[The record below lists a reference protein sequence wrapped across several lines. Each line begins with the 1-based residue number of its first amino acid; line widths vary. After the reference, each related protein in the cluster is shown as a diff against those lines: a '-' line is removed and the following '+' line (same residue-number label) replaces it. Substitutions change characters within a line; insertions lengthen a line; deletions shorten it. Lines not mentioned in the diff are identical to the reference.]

1 MNRAS
6 CYRLM
11 GDSKRTDTMALI
23 FALIA
28 ATTMIAQQVAG
39 KATRDALFLSNFD
52 VTNLPKVVIAAAIA
66 SITGVLIM
74 SRLLSKISPIKLV
87 PAVFGLSSLLYVG
100 EWILLDY
107 QPSVTSIIL
116 YLHMAVFGAILIS
129 GFWSIINER
138 FDPHSAKQRVARIA
152 AAAALGGVI
161 GGILA
166 TEVTKVMDVR
176 AMLLFLSGLHLICL
190 VTVGCIGTPTPT
202 RIAPLDNAVRTRS
215 AFTVIAQTHY
225 LQWMAALMVLVAVM
239 AALTDYAFKSEA
251 SAHFQDSESLV
262 AFFGTF
268 YAVIGVLGFLLQS
281 LLGRR
286 ILQRFG
292 IGMTIALLPFT
303 IAFFGTIGVAFTHL
317 STMVVLRGGQAAFT
331 NSFFRSAFE
340 LLYTPLPP
348 HKKRP
353 TKTIID
359 VASDRLG
366 DLVGSGLLLLL
377 LFIAPELPT
386 AVVAACAVIVSVLA
400 MYIIVRLN
408 RGYINQL
415 ARSLRKGVV
424 RIKEEDIVD
433 ATTQEILA
441 ESNAYSEREF
451 LQSKIAAMTH
461 PDAARQDIDEAA
473 DISDEASHLAL
484 TISELTSGDTRRIQ
498 RALGNPAMDIS
509 LAHYIIPLLAN
520 NEVAQDART
529 ELRWLVTRIPGQ
541 LTDALLDPDMP
552 VLVRQR
558 LPGVLEA
565 SHSPR
570 SIDGL
575 LQGLVD
581 ETFNV
586 RYSCARALV
595 RMRHRNPH
603 LEIPRYQVYAAISRE
618 LKASPE
624 EWEGRDMELKMD
636 YASDEEDVNP
646 QFNRGLEHVFTL
658 LALTLDPDAVHLS
671 MRAAFSKDSNLRGTA
686 LEYLENVLPNYLYN
700 ELLEHLGEDRQS
712 SRGART
718 LGDIVNE
725 LKSIVRTGK

>member
-1 MNRAS
+1 MEN
-6 CYRLM
+6 
-11 GDSKRTDTMALI
+11 SKRTDAIALA

-66 SITGVLIM
+66 SIIGVLIM
-74 SRLLSKISPIKLV
+74 SRLLSRISPIKLM
-87 PAVFGLSSLLYVG
+87 PAIFALSSLMYIG
-100 EWILLDY
+100 EWFLLDY
-107 QPSVTSIIL
+107 RPGLTSIIL

-152 AAAALGGVI
+152 AAAALGGVL

-166 TEVTKVMDVR
+166 SEVAKSMDVR
-176 AMLLFLSGLHLICL
+176 TVLLFLSGLHLICM
-190 VTVGCIGTPTPT
+190 VTVRCIGAPT
-202 RIAPLDNAVRTRS
+202 RTLPIDNAVRTRS
-215 AFTVIAQTHY
+215 AFTVISQTHY

-239 AALTDYAFKSEA
+239 AALIDYAFKSEA
-251 SAHFQDSESLV
+251 SAHFKDSESLV

-268 YAVIGVLGFLLQS
+268 YASIGVLGFILQS
-281 LLGRR
+281 LFGRR
-286 ILQRFG
+286 ILQRYG
-292 IGMTIALLPFT
+292 IGMTIAILPFT
-303 IAFFGTIGVAFTHL
+303 IAIFGVIGVAFTHL
-317 STMVVLRGGQAAFT
+317 WTMVALRGSQATFA

-366 DLVGSGLLLLL
+366 DLIGSGLLLSL
-377 LFIAPELPT
+377 LFIAPNLPT
-386 AVVAACAVIVSVLA
+386 SVVAACAVIVASLA
-400 MYIIVRLN
+400 LYVVVRLN
-408 RGYINQL
+408 RGYVNQL

-424 RIKEEDIVD
+424 RIDEEDIVD

-441 ESNAYSEREF
+441 ETSAWSEREF
-451 LQSKIAAMTH
+451 IQSKIDAMAH
-461 PDAARQDIDEAA
+461 PDDQDESDEETS
-473 DISDEASHLAL
+473 ITDEASRMSL
-484 TISELTSGDTRRIQ
+484 IVSDLTSDDSGRIR
-498 RALGNPAMDIS
+498 RALGNPDLDVS
-509 LAHYIIPLLAN
+509 VTHYMIPLLAN
-520 NEVAQDART
+520 NEVSLEARS
-529 ELRWLVTRIPGQ
+529 ELRWLVTRVPGQ
-541 LTDALLDPDMP
+541 LTDALLNPDLP
-552 VLVRQR
+552 LLVRQR

-570 SIDGL
+570 SIAGL
-575 LQGLVD
+575 LLGMVD

-586 RYSCARALV
+586 RYSCARVLA

-603 LEIPRYQVYAAISRE
+603 LVIPRQQVYDAISNE
-618 LKASPE
+618 LKVSPE

-671 MRAAFSKDSNLRGTA
+671 MRAAFSKDLNLRGTA

-700 ELLEHLGEDRQS
+700 ELLTHLGEDQQGS
-712 SRGART
+712 KSTRT

-725 LKSIVRTGK
+725 LKSMVRAGKS

>member
-1 MNRAS
+1 MEKNN
-6 CYRLM
+6 
-11 GDSKRTDTMALI
+11 KRSDAIALI
-23 FALIA
+23 FALVA

-66 SITGVLIM
+66 SIVGVLIM
-74 SRLLSKISPIKLV
+74 SRLLSLISPINLI
-87 PAVFGLSSLLYVG
+87 PAIFGLSSLLYIG
-100 EWILLDY
+100 EWLLLDY
-107 QPSVTSIIL
+107 RPGVTSIIL

-152 AAAALGGVI
+152 AAAALGGVL

-166 TEVTKVMDVR
+166 SEVAKSMDVR
-176 AMLLFLSGLHLICL
+176 TVLLFLSGLHFICMM
-190 VTVGCIGTPTPT
+190 TVRCIGAPT
-202 RIAPLDNAVRTRS
+202 RAMPIDNAVRARS
-215 AFTVIAQTHY
+215 AFTVISQTHY

-239 AALTDYAFKSEA
+239 AALVDYAFKSEA
-251 SAHFQDSESLV
+251 AAHFKDSESLV
-262 AFFGTF
+262 AFFGSF
-268 YAVIGVLGFLLQS
+268 YASIGVLGFILQS

-286 ILQRFG
+286 ILQRYG
-292 IGMTIALLPFT
+292 IGMTIAILPFT
-303 IAFFGTIGVAFTHL
+303 IAIFGVIGVAFTHL
-317 STMVVLRGGQAAFT
+317 WTMVTLRGGQAIFA
-331 NSFFRSAFE
+331 NSLFRSAFE

-366 DLVGSGLLLLL
+366 DLIGSGLLLLL
-377 LFIAPELPT
+377 LFIAPNLPT
-386 AVVAACAVIVSVLA
+386 AVVASCAVIVASLA
-400 MYIIVRLN
+400 LFVVVRLN

-424 RIKEEDIVD
+424 RIDEEDIID

-441 ESNAYSEREF
+441 ETSAWSEREF
-451 LQSKIAAMTH
+451 LQSKIDALEH
-461 PDAARQDIDEAA
+461 PDEQEDSDKDASTSITDEANSMA
-473 DISDEASHLAL
+473 LIISD
-484 TISELTSGDTRRIQ
+484 LTSGDTGRIR
-498 RALGNPAMDIS
+498 RALGDPDLDVS
-509 LAHYIIPLLAN
+509 VTHYMIPLLAN
-520 NEVAQDART
+520 NEVTLEARS
-529 ELRWLVTRIPGQ
+529 ELRWLVTRVPGQ
-541 LTDALLDPDMP
+541 LTDALLNPDLP
-552 VLVRQR
+552 LLVRQR

-570 SIDGL
+570 SIAGL
-575 LQGLVD
+575 LLGMVD

-586 RYSCARALV
+586 RYSCARVLA

-603 LEIPRYQVYAAISRE
+603 LVIPRRQVYDAISNE
-618 LKASPE
+618 LKVSPE

-658 LALTLDPDAVHLS
+658 LALTLDPDAVRLS
-671 MRAAFSKDSNLRGTA
+671 MQAAFSKDLNLRGTA

-700 ELLEHLGEDRQS
+700 ELLTHLGEDPQS
-712 SRGART
+712 GKSTRT
-718 LGDIVNE
+718 LGDILNE
-725 LKSIVRTGK
+725 LRSVVRAGKQ

>member
-1 MNRAS
+1 MNNS
-6 CYRLM
+6 
-11 GDSKRTDTMALI
+11 SRTDAIALA

-66 SITGVLIM
+66 SIAGVLLM
-74 SRLLSKISPIKLV
+74 SRLLSVFSPIKLIPV
-87 PAVFGLSSLLYVG
+87 VFGLSSLIYIG

-107 QPSVTSIIL
+107 RPGITSIAL

-161 GGILA
+161 GGVLA
-166 TEVTKVMDVR
+166 SEVAKSMDVR
-176 AMLLFLSGLHLICL
+176 TVLLFLSGLHFICM
-190 VTVGCIGTPTPT
+190 VTVRCIGAPT
-202 RIAPLDNAVRTRS
+202 RTIPIDNAVRTRS
-215 AFTVIAQTHY
+215 AFTVISQTHY

-239 AALTDYAFKSEA
+239 AALVDYAFKSEA
-251 SAHFQDSESLV
+251 SAHFKDSESLV
-262 AFFGTF
+262 AFFGSF
-268 YAVIGVLGFLLQS
+268 YASIGVLGFILQS

-286 ILQRFG
+286 ILQRYG
-292 IGMTIALLPFT
+292 IGMTIAILPFT
-303 IAFFGTIGVAFTHL
+303 IAVFGVIGVAFTHL
-317 STMVVLRGGQAAFT
+317 WTMVTLRGGQAIFA
-331 NSFFRSAFE
+331 NSLFRSAFE

-366 DLVGSGLLLLL
+366 DLIGSGLLLLL
-377 LFIAPELPT
+377 LFIAPNLPT
-386 AVVAACAVIVSVLA
+386 AVVAACAVVVASLA
-400 MYIIVRLN
+400 LYVVVRLN

-424 RIKEEDIVD
+424 RIDEDDIVD

-441 ESNAYSEREF
+441 ESSAYSEREF
-451 LQSKIAAMTH
+451 LQSKIEALAH
-461 PDAARQDIDEAA
+461 PDGEEDTDEDIDQDTSITDEAGRVA
-473 DISDEASHLAL
+473 LIISD
-484 TISELTSGDTRRIQ
+484 LTSGDTPRIR
-498 RALGNPAMDIS
+498 RALGNPDLDVS
-509 LAHYIIPLLAN
+509 VAHYIIPLLSN
-520 NEVAQDART
+520 NEMTLEARS

-541 LTDALLDPDMP
+541 LTDALLNPDLP
-552 VLVRQR
+552 LLVRQR

-570 SIDGL
+570 SIAGL
-575 LQGLVD
+575 LLGMVD

-586 RYSCARALV
+586 RYSCARVLV
-595 RMRHRNPH
+595 RMRQRNPH
-603 LEIPRYQVYAAISRE
+603 IVIPRQQVYDAISNE

-624 EWEGRDMELKMD
+624 DWEGRDMELKMD
-636 YASDEEDVNP
+636 YATDEEDVNP
-646 QFNRGLEHVFTL
+646 EFNRGLEHVFTL
-658 LALTLDPDAVHLS
+658 LALTLDPDAVRLS
-671 MRAAFSKDSNLRGTA
+671 MQAAFSKDLNLRGTA
-686 LEYLENVLPNYLYN
+686 LEYLENVLPGYLYN
-700 ELLEHLGEDRQS
+700 ELLTHLGESPQGNRS
-712 SRGART
+712 TRT

-725 LKSIVRTGK
+725 LKSVVRSSQS

>member
-1 MNRAS
+1 MENNA
-6 CYRLM
+6 
-11 GDSKRTDTMALI
+11 RTDAIALI
-23 FALIA
+23 FALVA

-66 SITGVLIM
+66 SIAGVLVI
-74 SRLLSKISPIKLV
+74 SRLLSIISPIKLI
-87 PAVFGLSSLLYVG
+87 PAVFGLSSLLYIG
-100 EWILLDY
+100 EWFLLDY
-107 QPSVTSIIL
+107 RPGVTSIIL

-161 GGILA
+161 GGVLA
-166 TEVTKVMDVR
+166 SEVAKSMDVR
-176 AMLLFLSGLHLICL
+176 AVLLFLSGLHFICMI
-190 VTVGCIGTPTPT
+190 TVRCIGAPT
-202 RIAPLDNAVRTRS
+202 RVMPIDNAVRARS
-215 AFTVIAQTHY
+215 AFTVISQTHY
-225 LQWMAALMVLVAVM
+225 LQWMAALMVLVAIM
-239 AALTDYAFKSEA
+239 AALVDYAFKSEA
-251 SAHFQDSESLV
+251 AAHFKDSESLV
-262 AFFGTF
+262 AFFGSF
-268 YAVIGVLGFLLQS
+268 YAAIGVLGFFLQS

-292 IGMTIALLPFT
+292 IGMTIAIMPFT
-303 IAFFGTIGVAFTHL
+303 IAVFGVIGVAFTHL
-317 STMVVLRGGQAAFT
+317 WTMVTLRGSQAIFT

-366 DLVGSGLLLLL
+366 DLIGSGLLLLL

-386 AVVAACAVIVSVLA
+386 AVVATCAVIVAALA
-400 MYIIVRLN
+400 LYVVVRLN

-424 RIKEEDIVD
+424 RIDEEDIVD

-441 ESNAYSEREF
+441 EVSACSEREF
-451 LQSKIAAMTH
+451 LQSKIAALAH
-461 PDAARQDIDEAA
+461 PDDQEDTNEDASIT
-473 DISDEASHLAL
+473 DEASRMAL
-484 TISELTSGDTRRIQ
+484 IVSDLTSGDTGRIR
-498 RALGNPAMDIS
+498 RALGSPDLDVSM
-509 LAHYIIPLLAN
+509 AHYMIPLLAN
-520 NEVAQDART
+520 NEVTLEARS

-541 LTDALLDPDMP
+541 LTDALLNPDMP
-552 VLVRQR
+552 LLVRQR

-570 SIDGL
+570 SIAGL
-575 LQGLVD
+575 LLGMVD

-586 RYSCARALV
+586 RYSCARVLA

-603 LEIPRYQVYAAISRE
+603 LVIPRQQVYEAISNE
-618 LKASPE
+618 LKVSPE

-658 LALTLDPDAVHLS
+658 LTLTLDPDAVHLS
-671 MRAAFSKDSNLRGTA
+671 MQAAFSKDLNLRGTA
-686 LEYLENVLPNYLYN
+686 LEYLENVLPGYLYN
-700 ELLEHLGEDRQS
+700 ELLTHLGEDPQS
-712 SRGART
+712 GKSTRT

-725 LKSIVRTGK
+725 LKSVVRTGKKS

>member
-1 MNRAS
+1 MDNS
-6 CYRLM
+6 
-11 GDSKRTDTMALI
+11 SRTDAMALI

-66 SITGVLIM
+66 SIAGVLVM
-74 SRLLSKISPIKLV
+74 SRLLSVISPIKLIPV
-87 PAVFGLSSLLYVG
+87 VFGLSSLLYIG
-100 EWILLDY
+100 EWFLLEY
-107 QPSVTSIIL
+107 RPGITSIAL

-138 FDPHSAKQRVARIA
+138 FDPHSAKQRVSRIA

-161 GGILA
+161 GGVLA
-166 TEVTKVMDVR
+166 TEVAKSLDVR
-176 AMLLFLSGLHLICL
+176 AVLLFLSGLHFICM
-190 VTVGCIGTPTPT
+190 VTVRCIGAPT
-202 RIAPLDNAVRTRS
+202 RAIPIDTAVRTRS
-215 AFTVIAQTHY
+215 AFTVITQTPY

-239 AALTDYAFKSEA
+239 GALVDYALKSEA
-251 SAHFQDSESLV
+251 SAHFRDSESLV
-262 AFFGTF
+262 AFFGSF
-268 YAVIGVLGFLLQS
+268 YAAIGVLGFILQS

-286 ILQRFG
+286 ILQRYG
-292 IGMTIALLPFT
+292 IGMTIAILPFT
-303 IAFFGTIGVAFTHL
+303 IAIFGVIGVAFTHL
-317 STMVVLRGGQAAFT
+317 WTMVTLRGGQAIFA

-366 DLVGSGLLLLL
+366 DLIGSGLLLLL
-377 LFIAPELPT
+377 LFIAPNLPT
-386 AVVAACAVIVSVLA
+386 AVVAACAVVVASIALYVV
-400 MYIIVRLN
+400 VRLN

-424 RIKEEDIVD
+424 RIDEEDIVD

-441 ESNAYSEREF
+441 ETTAYSEREF
-451 LQSKIAAMTH
+451 LQSKIEALAH
-461 PDAARQDIDEAA
+461 PDDEEDVDEDTNEDTGITDEVSRMAL
-473 DISDEASHLAL
+473 IVSDL
-484 TISELTSGDTRRIQ
+484 ISGDTRRIR
-498 RALGNPAMDIS
+498 RALGNPDLDVS
-509 LAHYIIPLLAN
+509 VAHYMIPLLSN
-520 NEVAQDART
+520 NELSLEARS

-541 LTDALLDPDMP
+541 LTDALLNPDLP
-552 VLVRQR
+552 LLVRQR

-570 SIDGL
+570 AIAGL
-575 LQGLVD
+575 LLGMVD

-586 RYSCARALV
+586 RYSCARVLV

-603 LEIPRYQVYAAISRE
+603 LVIPRQQVYNAISKE

-636 YASDEEDVNP
+636 YATDEEDVNP

-658 LALTLDPDAVHLS
+658 LALTLDPDAVRLS
-671 MRAAFSKDSNLRGTA
+671 MQAAFSKDLNLRGTA
-686 LEYLENVLPNYLYN
+686 LEYLENVLPGYLYN
-700 ELLEHLGEDRQS
+700 ELLTHLGEAPQG
-712 SRGART
+712 SRSTRT

-725 LKSIVRTGK
+725 LKSIVRSNQ

>member
-1 MNRAS
+1 MNNS
-6 CYRLM
+6 
-11 GDSKRTDTMALI
+11 SRTDAIALA
-23 FALIA
+23 FALFA

-66 SITGVLIM
+66 SIAGVLLM
-74 SRLLSKISPIKLV
+74 SRLLSVFSPIKLIPV
-87 PAVFGLSSLLYVG
+87 VFGLSSLLYIG
-100 EWILLDY
+100 EWFLLDY
-107 QPSVTSIIL
+107 RPGITSIAL

-161 GGILA
+161 GGVLA
-166 TEVTKVMDVR
+166 SEVAKSMDIR
-176 AMLLFLSGLHLICL
+176 AVLLFLSGLHFICM
-190 VTVGCIGTPTPT
+190 VTVRCIGAPT
-202 RIAPLDNAVRTRS
+202 RTIPIDNAVRTRS
-215 AFTVIAQTHY
+215 AFTVISQTHY

-239 AALTDYAFKSEA
+239 AALVDYAFKSEA
-251 SAHFQDSESLV
+251 SAHFKDSESLV
-262 AFFGTF
+262 AFFGSF
-268 YAVIGVLGFLLQS
+268 YASIGVLGFILQS

-286 ILQRFG
+286 ILQRYG
-292 IGMTIALLPFT
+292 IGMTIAILPFT
-303 IAFFGTIGVAFTHL
+303 IAVFGVIGVAFTHL
-317 STMVVLRGGQAAFT
+317 WTMVTLRGGQAIFT

-366 DLVGSGLLLLL
+366 DLIGSGLLLLL
-377 LFIAPELPT
+377 LFIAPNLPT
-386 AVVAACAVIVSVLA
+386 AVVATCAVVVASLA
-400 MYIIVRLN
+400 LYVVVRLN

-424 RIKEEDIVD
+424 RIDEEDIVD

-441 ESNAYSEREF
+441 ESSAYSEREF
-451 LQSKIAAMTH
+451 LQSKIEALAH
-461 PDAARQDIDEAA
+461 PDGEEDTDEDTDEDTSITDEAGRVA
-473 DISDEASHLAL
+473 LIVSD
-484 TISELTSGDTRRIQ
+484 LTSGDTRRIR
-498 RALGNPAMDIS
+498 RALGNPDLDVS
-509 LAHYIIPLLAN
+509 VAHYIIPLLSN
-520 NEVAQDART
+520 NEMSLEARS

-541 LTDALLDPDMP
+541 LTDALLNPDLP
-552 VLVRQR
+552 LLVRQR

-570 SIDGL
+570 SIAGL
-575 LQGLVD
+575 LLGMVD

-586 RYSCARALV
+586 RYSCARVLV
-595 RMRHRNPH
+595 RMRQRNPH
-603 LEIPRYQVYAAISRE
+603 IVIPRQQVYDAISNE

-636 YASDEEDVNP
+636 YATDEEDVNP

-658 LALTLDPDAVHLS
+658 LALTLDPDAVRLS
-671 MRAAFSKDSNLRGTA
+671 MQAAFSKDLNLRGTA
-686 LEYLENVLPNYLYN
+686 LEYLENVLPGYLYN
-700 ELLEHLGEDRQS
+700 ELLTHLGESPQG
-712 SRGART
+712 SRSTRT

-725 LKSIVRTGK
+725 LKSVVRSGHS

>member
-1 MNRAS
+1 MDNS
-6 CYRLM
+6 
-11 GDSKRTDTMALI
+11 SRTDAIALI

-66 SITGVLIM
+66 SIAGVLVI
-74 SRLLSKISPIKLV
+74 SRLLSVISPIKLIPV
-87 PAVFGLSSLLYVG
+87 VFGLSSLLYIG
-100 EWILLDY
+100 EWFLLEY
-107 QPSVTSIIL
+107 RPGITSIAL

-161 GGILA
+161 GGVLA
-166 TEVTKVMDVR
+166 TEVAKSLDVR
-176 AMLLFLSGLHLICL
+176 AVLLFLSGLHFICM
-190 VTVGCIGTPTPT
+190 VTVRCIGAPT
-202 RIAPLDNAVRTRS
+202 RAIPIDNAVRTRS
-215 AFTVIAQTHY
+215 AFTVITQTHY

-239 AALTDYAFKSEA
+239 AALVDYALKSEA
-251 SAHFQDSESLV
+251 SAHFKDSESLV
-262 AFFGTF
+262 AFFGSF
-268 YAVIGVLGFLLQS
+268 YAAIGVLGFILQS

-286 ILQRFG
+286 ILQRYG
-292 IGMTIALLPFT
+292 IGMTIAILPFT
-303 IAFFGTIGVAFTHL
+303 IAIFGVIGVAFTHL
-317 STMVVLRGGQAAFT
+317 WTMVTLRGGQAIFA

-366 DLVGSGLLLLL
+366 DLIGSGLLLLL
-377 LFIAPELPT
+377 LFIAPNLPT
-386 AVVAACAVIVSVLA
+386 AVVAACAVVVASIALYVV
-400 MYIIVRLN
+400 VRLN

-424 RIKEEDIVD
+424 RIDEEDIVD

-441 ESNAYSEREF
+441 ETTAYSEREF
-451 LQSKIAAMTH
+451 LQSKIEALAH
-461 PDAARQDIDEAA
+461 PDTGEDADEGADEDIDITDEVSRMAL
-473 DISDEASHLAL
+473 IVSD
-484 TISELTSGDTRRIQ
+484 LTSGDTRRIR
-498 RALGNPAMDIS
+498 RALGNPDLDVS
-509 LAHYIIPLLAN
+509 VAHYIIPLLSN
-520 NEVAQDART
+520 NEMSLEARS

-541 LTDALLDPDMP
+541 LTDALLNPDLP
-552 VLVRQR
+552 LLVRQR

-570 SIDGL
+570 AIAGL
-575 LQGLVD
+575 LLGMVD

-586 RYSCARALV
+586 RYSCARVLV

-603 LEIPRYQVYAAISRE
+603 LDIPRQQIYDAISNE

-636 YASDEEDVNP
+636 YATDEEDVNP

-658 LALTLDPDAVHLS
+658 LALTLDPDAVRLS
-671 MRAAFSKDSNLRGTA
+671 MQAAFSKDLNLRGTA
-686 LEYLENVLPNYLYN
+686 LEYLENVLPGYLYN
-700 ELLEHLGEDRQS
+700 ELLTHLGEAPQG
-712 SRGART
+712 SRSTRT

-725 LKSIVRTGK
+725 LKSMVRSNRS

>member
-1 MNRAS
+1 MENNA
-6 CYRLM
+6 
-11 GDSKRTDTMALI
+11 RTDAIALI
-23 FALIA
+23 FALVA

-66 SITGVLIM
+66 SIAGVLVI
-74 SRLLSKISPIKLV
+74 SRLLSIISPIKLI
-87 PAVFGLSSLLYVG
+87 PAVFGLSSLLYIG
-100 EWILLDY
+100 EWFLLDY
-107 QPSVTSIIL
+107 RPGVTSIIL

-161 GGILA
+161 GGVLA
-166 TEVTKVMDVR
+166 SEVAKSMDVR
-176 AMLLFLSGLHLICL
+176 AVLLFLSGLHFICMI
-190 VTVGCIGTPTPT
+190 TVRCIGAPT
-202 RIAPLDNAVRTRS
+202 RVMPIDNAVRARS
-215 AFTVIAQTHY
+215 AFTVISQTHY
-225 LQWMAALMVLVAVM
+225 LQWMAALMVLVAIM
-239 AALTDYAFKSEA
+239 AALVDYAFKSEA
-251 SAHFQDSESLV
+251 AAHFKDSESLV
-262 AFFGTF
+262 AFFGSF
-268 YAVIGVLGFLLQS
+268 YAAIGVLGFFLQS

-292 IGMTIALLPFT
+292 IGMTIAIMPFT
-303 IAFFGTIGVAFTHL
+303 IAVFGVIGVAFTHL
-317 STMVVLRGGQAAFT
+317 WTMVTLRGSQAIFT

-366 DLVGSGLLLLL
+366 DLIGSGLLLLL

-386 AVVAACAVIVSVLA
+386 AVVATCAVIVAALA
-400 MYIIVRLN
+400 LYVVVRLN

-424 RIKEEDIVD
+424 RIDEEDIVD

-441 ESNAYSEREF
+441 EVSACSEREF
-451 LQSKIAAMTH
+451 LQSKIAALAH
-461 PDAARQDIDEAA
+461 PDDQEDTNEDASITG
-473 DISDEASHLAL
+473 EASRMAL
-484 TISELTSGDTRRIQ
+484 IVSDLTSGDTGRIR
-498 RALGNPAMDIS
+498 RALGSPDLDVS
-509 LAHYIIPLLAN
+509 VAHYMIPLLAN
-520 NEVAQDART
+520 NEVTLEARS

-541 LTDALLDPDMP
+541 LTDALLNPDMP
-552 VLVRQR
+552 LLVRQR

-570 SIDGL
+570 SIAGL
-575 LQGLVD
+575 LLGMVD

-586 RYSCARALV
+586 RYSCARVLA

-603 LEIPRYQVYAAISRE
+603 LVIPRQQVYEAISNE
-618 LKASPE
+618 LKVSPE

-658 LALTLDPDAVHLS
+658 LTLTLDPDAVHLS
-671 MRAAFSKDSNLRGTA
+671 MQAAFSKDLNLRGTA
-686 LEYLENVLPNYLYN
+686 LEYLENVLPGYLYN
-700 ELLEHLGEDRQS
+700 ELLTHLGEDPQS
-712 SRGART
+712 GRSTRT

-725 LKSIVRTGK
+725 LKSVVRTRKNPGIHQGG

>member
-1 MNRAS
+1 MENNA
-6 CYRLM
+6 
-11 GDSKRTDTMALI
+11 RTDAIALI
-23 FALIA
+23 FALVA

-66 SITGVLIM
+66 SIAGVLVI
-74 SRLLSKISPIKLV
+74 SRLLSIISPIKLI
-87 PAVFGLSSLLYVG
+87 PAVFGLSSLLYIG
-100 EWILLDY
+100 EWFLLDY
-107 QPSVTSIIL
+107 RPGVTSIIL

-161 GGILA
+161 GGVLA
-166 TEVTKVMDVR
+166 SEVAKSMDVR
-176 AMLLFLSGLHLICL
+176 AVLLFLSGLHFICMI
-190 VTVGCIGTPTPT
+190 TVRCIGAPT
-202 RIAPLDNAVRTRS
+202 RTMPIDNAVRTRS
-215 AFTVIAQTHY
+215 AFTVISQTHY
-225 LQWMAALMVLVAVM
+225 LQWMAALMVLVAIM
-239 AALTDYAFKSEA
+239 AALVDYAFKSEA
-251 SAHFQDSESLV
+251 AAHFKDSESLV
-262 AFFGTF
+262 AFFGSF
-268 YAVIGVLGFLLQS
+268 YAAIGVLGFFLQS

-292 IGMTIALLPFT
+292 IGMTIAIMPFT
-303 IAFFGTIGVAFTHL
+303 IAVFGVIGVAFTHL
-317 STMVVLRGGQAAFT
+317 WTMVTLRGSQAIFT

-366 DLVGSGLLLLL
+366 DLIGSGLLLLL

-386 AVVAACAVIVSVLA
+386 AVVATCAVIVAALA
-400 MYIIVRLN
+400 LYVVVRLN

-424 RIKEEDIVD
+424 RIDEEDIVD

-441 ESNAYSEREF
+441 EVSACSEREF
-451 LQSKIAAMTH
+451 LQSKIAALAH
-461 PDAARQDIDEAA
+461 PDDQEDTNEDASITG
-473 DISDEASHLAL
+473 EASRMAL
-484 TISELTSGDTRRIQ
+484 IVSDLTSGDTGRIR
-498 RALGNPAMDIS
+498 RALGSPDLDVS
-509 LAHYIIPLLAN
+509 VAHYMIPLLAN
-520 NEVAQDART
+520 NEVTLEARS

-541 LTDALLDPDMP
+541 LTDALLNPDMP
-552 VLVRQR
+552 LLVRQR

-570 SIDGL
+570 SIAGL
-575 LQGLVD
+575 LLGMVD

-586 RYSCARALV
+586 RYSCARVLA

-603 LEIPRYQVYAAISRE
+603 LVIPRQQVYEAISNE
-618 LKASPE
+618 LKVSPE

-658 LALTLDPDAVHLS
+658 LTLTLDPDAVHLS
-671 MRAAFSKDSNLRGTA
+671 MQAAFSKDLNLRGTA
-686 LEYLENVLPNYLYN
+686 LEYLENVLPGYLYN
-700 ELLEHLGEDRQS
+700 ELLTHLGEDPQS
-712 SRGART
+712 GRSTRT

-725 LKSIVRTGK
+725 LKSVVRTRKNPGIHQGG